1 MSGFV
6 ITKSSSL
13 NCPHQTG
20 ATPNVT
26 DIHVKIGGQPIVL
39 QLQPYSFP
47 TCTGGQSKCT
57 AGSWT
62 RGAARV
68 KASGIPVAIST
79 GVSLIAPA
87 GAFAVVLTQQHVK
100 AI

>member
-1 MSGFV
+1 MSGFI
-6 ITKSSSL
+6 ITKGAKL

-20 ATPNVT
+20 ATPIVT
-26 DIHVKIGGQPIVL
+26 DLHVKAGGQPIVL
-39 QLQPYSFP
+39 QAQPYSFP

-62 RGAARV
+62 RGALRV
-68 KASGIPVAIST
+68 KASGMPVAIST

-87 GAFAVVLTQQHVK
+87 GAFAVVLTQQRVK
-100 AI
+100 AT